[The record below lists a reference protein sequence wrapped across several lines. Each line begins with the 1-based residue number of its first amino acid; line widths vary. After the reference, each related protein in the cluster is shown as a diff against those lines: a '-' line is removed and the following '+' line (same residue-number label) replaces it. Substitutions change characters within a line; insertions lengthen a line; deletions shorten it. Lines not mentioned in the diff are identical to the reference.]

1 MEPTMC
7 PECNEPIEKVC
18 YECGCF
24 YDVPEFVAHDLYNYY
39 KRTKRV
45 YNRMDH
51 FKEVLSQFQ
60 GREGK
65 QIPPG
70 IMDLIK
76 AQIKVPEEASM
87 DHLKL
92 AIKKLKLTSYMENLN
107 SILGAIT
114 GEEPPYI
121 PRVVEEKLIRMFKG
135 IDRVYTEV
143 QRDERKSFL
152 NYNYILFK
160 LLESEG
166 EFALLP
172 RVPLLRTRLR
182 LRQHDTVWKQM
193 CDKLGWAFQKTDTP
207 YKGRPFLR
215 GKK

>member
-1 MEPTMC
+1 MC
-7 PECNEPIEKVC
+7 PECNEPMEKVC

-65 QIPPG
+65 QIPPE
-70 IMDLIK
+70 ILDLIK
-76 AQIKVPEEASM
+76 AQIEVPEEASM

-92 AIKKLKLTSYMENLN
+92 TMKKLKLTSYMENLT

-114 GEEPPYI
+114 GRNRPTSPEWSKRNSSECS
-121 PRVVEEKLIRMFKG
+121 KGSTGSTLKFKG
-135 IDRVYTEV
+135 ASA
-143 QRDERKSFL
+143 KAS
-152 NYNYILFK
+152 
-160 LLESEG
+160 
-166 EFALLP
+166 
-172 RVPLLRTRLR
+172 
-182 LRQHDTVWKQM
+182 
-193 CDKLGWAFQKTDTP
+193 
-207 YKGRPFLR
+207 
-215 GKK
+215 